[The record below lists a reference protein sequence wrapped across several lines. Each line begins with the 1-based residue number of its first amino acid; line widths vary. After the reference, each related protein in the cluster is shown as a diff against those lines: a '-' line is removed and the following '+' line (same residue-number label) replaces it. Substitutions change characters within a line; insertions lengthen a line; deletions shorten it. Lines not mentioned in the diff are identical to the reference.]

1 MKNKLLKILL
11 VLGFAITSTVSFA
24 GPSCTA
30 QYGADKALFCG
41 CYTQSAITMCKRM
54 QKLGY
59 FVPVADCESGVG
71 TLLNMNKLFY
81 QTNGNKGN
89 ATCAAQNSMFPKAF
103 SGDDLKNCVSD
114 INTFAKNSFCG
125 N

>member
-1 MKNKLLKILL
+1 MLLG
-11 VLGFAITSTVSFA
+11 LGFIVLSSTGFA

-54 QKLGY
+54 QADGY
-59 FVPVADCESGVG
+59 FVPVANCEVGVG
-71 TLLNMNKLFY
+71 TLLNMDKLFY
-81 QTNGNKGN
+81 QTHGNKGGE
-89 ATCAAQNSMFPKAF
+89 TCSAQQSMFPKAF
-103 SGDDLKNCVSD
+103 SGDDLKNCAAD
-114 INTFAKNSFCG
+114 ITTFAKNSFCG